1 MDIFKVREE
10 MRYRSIRDIPL
21 RVTYYARVSSERDEQ
36 LNSLNNQ
43 QLYYEEYIKSNPRWE
58 FVAGYVDEGITGITT
73 KKRENFH
80 RMIEDA
86 VAGKFD
92 YIVTK
97 EISRFARNTLDS
109 IGYTRKLLANGVA
122 VFFQNDNINTLDEDS
137 EFRLTIM
144 AGVAQDEVRKL
155 SSRVKFGHKQAIKNG
170 VVLGNS
176 HFYGYDKEKG
186 KLVINENEAE
196 MIRYIFETY
205 ATGDS
210 STNRIEDDLYR
221 MGYRSYKG
229 GKINSNVIKNIIR
242 NPKYKGYYCGNKVK
256 IIDMFTKK
264 QHFLPEDEWVMY
276 KDEEGEV
283 VPAIV
288 SEELWEA
295 ANRVYRVRSDMV
307 KGRKSS
313 CKKEKLFTGKIICA
327 EHGVPYWLKAK
338 TDRSGNANGTWLCS
352 HRIKNGM
359 TSCDSIPLKDNEL
372 SEILSDV
379 LKEITDDFDIVAERY
394 IQLYEDAAEAAD
406 HSEEIEKLEQE
417 LEQINR
423 KKDKLL
429 EYSLAGQIKDR
440 EYLRRNALLNEDADK
455 IEDRIAELKSQQ
467 TNTGLQLEEVYR
479 LKKELK
485 NYDCIAPE
493 DFTQGIINLLIDKIY
508 VEPIGS
514 SEDCRMRLKIVLNTG
529 ELRRKV
535 YEREKM
541 AENQGLRS
549 GQLFLNKYGER
560 ITTRGISGQ
569 LKKLAVKYGINPAVV
584 YPHSFR
590 HRFAKSFL
598 DRCNDIAFL
607 ADLMGHE
614 SIETTRIYL
623 RKSATEQQEIV
634 DTIVDW

>member
-1 MDIFKVREE
+1 MDIFRVREE

-21 RVTYYARVSSERDEQ
+21 RVTYYARVSSDRDEQ

-58 FVAGYVDEGITGITT
+58 FVDGYIDEGITGIST

-109 IGYTRKLLANGVA
+109 IGYTRKLLSSGVA

-176 HFYGYDKEKG
+176 HFYGYDKKDG
-186 KLVINENEAE
+186 KLVINEKEAE

-210 STNRIEDDLYR
+210 STNRIEDDLYN
-221 MGYRSYKG
+221 MGYRNYKG
-229 GKINSNVIKNIIR
+229 GKINSSVIKNIIR
-242 NPKYKGYYCGNKVK
+242 NPKYKGFYCGNKVK

-264 QHFLPEDEWVMY
+264 QHFLSEEEWVMY
-276 KDEEGEV
+276 KDEEGET

-295 ANRVYRVRSDMV
+295 ANRVYRMRSKMV

-313 CKKEKLFTGKIICA
+313 CKKENLFTGKLICE
-327 EHGVPYWLKAK
+327 EHQVPYWLKAK
-338 TDRSGNANGTWLCS
+338 TDRSGNANATWLCS
-352 HRIKNGM
+352 HKIKNG
-359 TSCDSIPLKDNEL
+359 TVSCESIPLKDNEL
-372 SEILSDV
+372 LEILVDV
-379 LKEITDDFDIVAERY
+379 LKAITDDFDTVAERY
-394 IQLYEDAAEAAD
+394 IELYEDAEKAAD
-406 HSEEIEKLEQE
+406 NSEEIEKLEKE

-429 EYSLAGQIKDR
+429 EYNLEGQIKDR
-440 EYLRRNALLNEDADK
+440 EYLRRNALLNEDAEK
-455 IEDRIAELKSQQ
+455 LEDQIAELTNQQ
-467 TNTGLQLEEVYR
+467 SNTGLLREEIAY
-479 LKKELK
+479 LKKELMR
-485 NYDCIAPE
+485 YDSITPE
-493 DFTQGIINLLIDKIY
+493 DFTQGIINQLIDKIY
-508 VEPIGS
+508 VEPVGS
-514 SEDCRMRLKIVLNTG
+514 AEDCKMRLKIVLNTG
-529 ELRRKV
+529 EMRKKA
-535 YEREKM
+535 YERAKM

-549 GQLFLNKYGER
+549 GHLF
-560 ITTRGISGQ
+560 
-569 LKKLAVKYGINPAVV
+569 
-584 YPHSFR
+584 F
-590 HRFAKSFL
+590 
-598 DRCNDIAFL
+598 
-607 ADLMGHE
+607 
-614 SIETTRIYL
+614 
-623 RKSATEQQEIV
+623 
-634 DTIVDW
+634 TI